1 MNSGNSENIQFSVI
15 ADNIV
20 QTVIG
25 FLCIFN
31 QISLFKYWIIGPS
44 IRMCLYSDHSLKT
57 KHRADV
63 SNDILAQVHLS
74 LYMLALESWCA
85 LVVIGGEIG
94 ETGDI

>member
-1 MNSGNSENIQFSVI
+1 
-15 ADNIV
+15 
-20 QTVIG
+20 
-25 FLCIFN
+25 
-31 QISLFKYWIIGPS
+31 
-44 IRMCLYSDHSLKT
+44 MCLYSDHSLKT
-57 KHRADV
+57 EHRADV